1 MTGPLPSCLATEN
14 VEHPRHYTSH
24 PSGIECIQITEHLSF
39 CIGNAFKY
47 LWRANLKGGPQDLE
61 KSIWYLRRALT
72 TEPRRRI
79 RRTEAMVKACWRVN
93 VAEPKNKD
101 GTNSALAIFANLLAL
116 DIKTRTV
123 LLVVLGAVEG
133 QARAAGIPVKGVAP

>member
-1 MTGPLPSCLATEN
+1 MTDLINAPP
-14 VEHPRHYTSH
+14 HYRAH

-47 LWRANLKGGPQDLE
+47 LWRADMKGGPQDLE
-61 KSIWYLRRALT
+61 KAIWYLRRALA
-72 TEPRRRI
+72 TEPRRPI

-101 GTNSALAIFANLLAL
+101 GTNSALAIFTNLLAL
-116 DIKTRTV
+116 NIKTRTV

-133 QARAAGIPVKGVAP
+133 KARAAGIPVKEVAP